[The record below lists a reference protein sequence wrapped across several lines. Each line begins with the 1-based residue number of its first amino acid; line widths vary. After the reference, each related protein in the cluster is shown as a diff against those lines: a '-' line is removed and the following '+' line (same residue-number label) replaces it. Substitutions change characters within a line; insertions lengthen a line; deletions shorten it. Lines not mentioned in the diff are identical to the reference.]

1 MSNQNHKHTEKFG
14 DFAHDLLF
22 NFFLGQ
28 DVGKNYKTNGSGFLG
43 NNSFWTSTTLGTKNI
58 TIVAIEDNDNEFFRN
73 VLEFNNKRNAK
84 KEVA

>member
-1 MSNQNHKHTEKFG
+1 MTTKKVRNTKKFNEFKDDFVFNYLHSKYTTHSFGNVWSNTLN
-14 DFAHDLLF
+14 
-22 NFFLGQ
+22 
-28 DVGKNYKTNGSGFLG
+28 
-43 NNSFWTSTTLGTKNI
+43 TSIRLGTKNI